1 MTSIG
6 HLGER
11 RMVHVERLV
20 IFIDAH
26 NLVETQARRLL

>member
-20 IFIDAH
+20 IWVE
-26 NLVETQARRLL
+26 NLSLDT